1 MGSVD
6 RGIQVTSSSLILA
19 GQRFTRVPDSA
30 INEDMST
37 QELITIYEH
46 VQIDAGGVPII
57 AGTNM
62 KVVELVMAQLA
73 HGWSPEELHF
83 QHPYLSLGQIH
94 SALAYYWDHK
104 EELDADIER
113 RRQYAEKARREAGP
127 SPLANKLRDQG
138 LLARTAI
145 WEF

>member
-1 MGSVD
+1 M
-6 RGIQVTSSSLILA
+6 
-19 GQRFTRVPDSA
+19 PDSA
-30 INEDMST
+30 INNDVST
-37 QELITIYEH
+37 QGLITTYEH

-57 AGTNM
+57 ADTNM

-113 RRQYAEKARREAGP
+113 CRQYVEEARREAGP

-138 LLARTAI
+138 LLGQTAI
-145 WEF
+145 

>member
-6 RGIQVTSSSLILA
+6 RGIHVTCSSLILA

-37 QELITIYEH
+37 QELITTYEH

-73 HGWSPEELHF
+73 YGWSPEELHF

-113 RRQYAEKARREAGP
+113 RRQYAEEARREAGP
-127 SPLANKLRDQG
+127 SPLANKLRNQD
-138 LLARTAI
+138 LLA
-145 WEF
+145 

>member
-1 MGSVD
+1 MGSIPGLQGAMLF
-6 RGIQVTSSSLILA
+6 RP
-19 GQRFTRVPDSA
+19 RFTRLPDSA
-30 INEDMST
+30 INDDMST
-37 QELITIYEH
+37 QELITTYEH
-46 VQIDAGGVPII
+46 VQIDDGGVPII

-73 HGWSPEELHF
+73 HGWSPEELYF

-127 SPLANKLRDQG
+127 SPLANKLRDQE
-138 LLARTAI
+138 LLA
-145 WEF
+145 